1 MCFSANAS
9 FTAGVVLTTIGVVSI
24 SKSQTRAHLLFAAI
38 PLIFAVQQLTEGV
51 VWLTLL
57 NPGHTALLKIATVVF
72 LVFAQVIWPLWVPI
86 AILFL
91 EKGKTRKMIQKALV
105 GMGVL
110 VAVYLAYCLG
120 MYPVQA
126 KIIGYHVT
134 YKQDYPAALADIG
147 ALLYVIAT
155 IAPPFFSHVK
165 RMWMLG
171 LTVLISYLITEL
183 FYEQYLVSVWCFFA
197 SVISI
202 SVLVIMLEIK
212 RGHLQNA

>member
-24 SKSQTRAHLLFAAI
+24 RKSQTRAHLLFAAI
-38 PLIFAVQQLTEGV
+38 PLIFAIQQITEGI

-72 LVFAQVIWPLWVPI
+72 LMFAQVIWPLWVPI
-86 AILFL
+86 AVLFL
-91 EKGKTRKMIQKALV
+91 EKGETRKKIQKVLV
-105 GMGVL
+105 GMGGL
-110 VAVYLAYCLG
+110 VGLYLAYCL
-120 MYPVQA
+120 MVYPVHA
-126 KIIGYHVT
+126 EIIGYHVT
-134 YKQDYPAALADIG
+134 YKQDYPSRLANIG
-147 ALLYVIAT
+147 AILYVIAT
-155 IAPPFFSHVK
+155 IAPPFFSHVR

-202 SVLVIMLEIK
+202 SVVVIMVEIK
-212 RGHLQNA
+212 KGHLLNA